1 MAKRKTPT
9 DDYERRKQSKLHKL
23 GTNNPRC
30 PCCPETDW
38 RVFDQHH
45 LAGRKHDELTVNI
58 CANDHRRLTDCQND
72 HLKTEP
78 NADELLARIGNF
90 LLGLADMLVVLI
102 ERLYEFGNVLIAR
115 ANEGALKPEGRA

>member
-1 MAKRKTPT
+1 MTKRRTPT

-30 PCCPETDW
+30 PCCSETHW
-38 RVFDQHH
+38 RVFEQHH
-45 LAGRKHDELTVNI
+45 LAGRKHDDLIINI
-58 CANDHRRLTDCQND
+58 CANDHRRLTDSQSD

-78 NADELLARIGNF
+78 SAEELLAQIGNF
-90 LLGLADMLVVLI
+90 LLGLADMLVLII
-102 ERLYEFGNVLIAR
+102 ERLYEFGNVLIAH